1 MFRIVRSTTLRT
13 LRSEN
18 DQQRTELEQARTE
31 AGTANDSAIRAE
43 GTAEGLADELR
54 RAKLA
59 ADEEFEGM
67 RAVLKQATAER
78 DAARDERDAAR
89 KEVEEARAQVLLDAE
104 DRVALRA
111 LLRTARRQAAADRV
125 YVLFHRGRF
134 HSVHDTVEAAEAA
147 AEAEG
152 APRDGWTAWQP
163 DPGAPA
169 PSEVVWRIQPRPLGR
184 AGA

>member
-18 DQQRTELEQARTE
+18 DQQRTELEQAHTE

-43 GTAEGLADELR
+43 GTAEGLAEQLR
-54 RAKLA
+54 RVKQD
-59 ADEEFEGM
+59 ADAEFEGM
-67 RAVLKQATAER
+67 RAVLKQATGER

-89 KEVEEARAQVLLDAE
+89 AEVEEARAQVLLDAE

-111 LLRTARRQAAADRV
+111 LLRTARRHDANRV
-125 YVLFHRGRF
+125 HVLFHRGRF
-134 HSVHDTVEAAEAA
+134 HSVHATVAGAEAA

-152 APRDGWTAWQP
+152 APRDGWTSTP
-163 DPGAPA
+163 PGAACPPA
-169 PSEVVWRIQPRPLGR
+169 CEVVWRVQPLTLQQ
-184 AGA
+184 